1 MLNLEFKKRFFPLKN
16 TIFATILNQFEAF
29 QETHRSTIKTF
40 AEDAGP
46 QNGNNL
52 DLATQEFLEEIR
64 STRVLQ
70 MKPNSNG
77 DYMLTTID
85 FVEYLGILLEI
96 EPELTWIAR
105 EMCNA
110 PMPPNVSY

>member
-1 MLNLEFKKRFFPLKN
+1 MSDADSSEFSDDDM
-16 TIFATILNQFEAF
+16 AQ
-29 QETHRSTIKTF
+29 
-40 AEDAGP
+40 DAGP

-70 MKPNSNG
+70 MKPNANG

-110 PMPPNVSY
+110 PMPPNVSYF